1 MILHDEE
8 AEANSVNQLAKEQN
22 NVIATLLSTKTR
34 INSNGQNLLNS
45 SVLRHEV
52 SLLMH
57 SFL

>member
-52 SLLMH
+52 SPLMH

>member
-34 INSNGQNLLNS
+34 TNSNGS
-45 SVLRHEV
+45 E
-52 SLLMH
+52 
-57 SFL
+57 FIE